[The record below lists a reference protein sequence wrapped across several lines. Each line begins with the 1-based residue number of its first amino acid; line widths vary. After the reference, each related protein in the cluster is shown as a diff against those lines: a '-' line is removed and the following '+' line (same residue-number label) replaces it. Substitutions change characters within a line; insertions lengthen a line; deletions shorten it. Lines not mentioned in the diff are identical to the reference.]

1 LINSTLYGNVN
12 IVIATT
18 KIRGGILMKKTIA
31 IFMVLMIIV
40 SVLAACGG
48 SGLSGKYYLF
58 SMTEDGE
65 TAEAAQLADYGI
77 DPDQFYAEFLP
88 GNKFKMVVFGEV
100 DEGTYKLDGKNL
112 SMTVDDEE
120 VIAKIDGK
128 KIIIDIDNSQMVFEK
143 RD

>member
-1 LINSTLYGNVN
+1 
-12 IVIATT
+12 
-18 KIRGGILMKKTIA
+18 MKKTIA

-65 TAEAAQLADYGI
+65 TAEASQLADYGI